1 MCLRLVPCPMDALY
15 ISFDYS
21 WIYYTLMTI
30 YAITVIVILCVIVSE
45 NRNPVK
51 SLAWVTVLILLPLV
65 GVVLYLFFGRSI
77 KNTRM
82 ISRRNRRRLR
92 RAERTALSEA
102 NERTLSPEARQQIRL
117 AKSLESAEYYPGN
130 DIKVYTDGASKFEA
144 LIDDLSKAK
153 RYINLQYYIILDDE
167 IGTRV
172 ADVLIER
179 ARAGVAVH
187 VIYDNVGSLDTHRR
201 YFKRMRAAGIEV
213 YPFFKVSFPPF
224 GTRIN
229 WRNHRKICVI
239 DGEVGY
245 IGGMNI
251 ADRYITGGKCFD
263 SWRDTHLRLVGPAV
277 ASLQY
282 AFAVDWN
289 FMGQPLLDDSVEQ
302 DNPAPGD
309 MGVQLITSGP
319 TSQWS
324 NIAMMYHK
332 AIANARHRV
341 YIQTPYFLPTEGLLK
356 ALQAAALARVDVR
369 IMMPRRTDSRLL
381 QYASFSYIAECL
393 SAGIKIYLYNPGM
406 MHAKTLIVDDE
417 IVSVGSTNF
426 DFRSFEHN
434 FEANLFVY
442 SPRFTQEMAEIF
454 HRDMRQCTRLYQ
466 ATWSRRRRSLK
477 VAESVVRLLSPIL

>member
-1 MCLRLVPCPMDALY
+1 MDALY

-187 VIYDNVGSLDTHRR
+187 VIYDNVGSLNTHRR

-213 YPFFKVSFPPF
+213 FPFFKVSFPPF

-251 ADRYITGGKCFD
+251 ADRYITGGKNFD

-282 AFAVDWN
+282 SFAVDWN
-289 FMGQPLLDDSVEQ
+289 FMGQPLLDDSVQ
-302 DNPAPGD
+302 QNDPAPGD

-319 TSQWS
+319 TAQWS
-324 NIAMMYHK
+324 NIAMMFHK
-332 AIANARHRV
+332 SIANARHRV

-356 ALQAAALARVDVR
+356 ALQTAALARVDVR
-369 IMMPRRTDSRLL
+369 IMMPRRTQSRLL
-381 QYASFSYIAECL
+381 QYASCSYIAEWLC
-393 SAGIKIYLYNPGM
+393 AGIKIYLYNPGM

-417 IVSVGSTNF
+417 IASVGSTNF

-466 ATWSRRRRSLK
+466 ATWARRRRSLK

>member
-1 MCLRLVPCPMDALY
+1 
-15 ISFDYS
+15 
-21 WIYYTLMTI
+21 MTI

-102 NERTLSPEARQQIRL
+102 NERMLSPEARQQIRL

-187 VIYDNVGSLDTHRR
+187 VIYDNVGSLNTHRR

-251 ADRYITGGKCFD
+251 ADRYITGAKIL
-263 SWRDTHLRLVGPAV
+263 TVGATRICGLSV
-277 ASLQY
+277 
-282 AFAVDWN
+282 
-289 FMGQPLLDDSVEQ
+289 QPWPRCSILL
-302 DNPAPGD
+302 PWTGT
-309 MGVQLITSGP
+309 L
-319 TSQWS
+319 W
-324 NIAMMYHK
+324 
-332 AIANARHRV
+332 
-341 YIQTPYFLPTEGLLK
+341 
-356 ALQAAALARVDVR
+356 
-369 IMMPRRTDSRLL
+369 DSRCWTTVC
-381 QYASFSYIAECL
+381 SKTTRRPEIWVSSL
-393 SAGIKIYLYNPGM
+393 SLPAL
-406 MHAKTLIVDDE
+406 
-417 IVSVGSTNF
+417 
-426 DFRSFEHN
+426 
-434 FEANLFVY
+434 
-442 SPRFTQEMAEIF
+442 
-454 HRDMRQCTRLYQ
+454 
-466 ATWSRRRRSLK
+466 RRNGVISQ
-477 VAESVVRLLSPIL
+477 